1 MKTKE
6 KLQLTLVS
14 KEEKFNQVYTKL
26 LLEEQLSSN
35 EKTYILT
42 VALLSLRVYQSDTSS
57 KSYLEFAYFI
67 ILKYSIS
74 YSDYKPLYDFSADF
88 GFYPIT
94 KEILNLNLIE
104 ENIKDVFTN
113 IQLDNFKY
121 KSYTETLE
129 QNMLRKSL
137 NNLEQ
142 EISISAPTS
151 YGKSELIIEHIM
163 NNSESKKIAIIVP
176 SKSLLNQTFK
186 NVKNNIF
193 DFKIIYHDEMYNLE
207 DEFIAILTQER
218 ALKMLENDGL
228 SFDVIYIDEAHNLL
242 NRDIRNI
249 LLTRLLR
256 INKLR
261 NPENKIIYLS
271 PLIDD
276 ANKLRLFE
284 EQNIIDKRINY
295 NLKQPEYILKSPS
308 NIQIYNRFSNQFYLK
323 TEDSSDYI
331 NYITVNLKQKNF
343 IYLRKPR
350 DIEEFIRRIYNELP
364 DIEIDSKLENLIKGL
379 EFSIHQEYWMI
390 KLIKK
395 GIIYLHGK
403 MPDVLKEYLE
413 YQFKEIP
420 SLKILVA
427 NHVILEGI
435 NLPIDNLFILTV
447 HSLKEKDAINLIGR
461 VNRLNYIFNGVQNF
475 LPKLIP
481 KVHFVENPFNT
492 VNLKN
497 YIEKLRSNIFDEKI
511 KNPILLN
518 YDTTKATLEEKEKD
532 YKIIFVEDFILREY
546 EMEIDKVSKILFK
559 NGIHNYIDYNPDYI
573 NSLIKTIESF
583 NTAGKEI
590 IDIIY
595 EVFLNDNIIQIDFKD
610 DNIFYLTLERNRRYY
625 KNFINHQKQYLL
637 RDYIS
642 LNFANLKTRISKGRN
657 LFFIGKSFGE
667 VNKQGF
673 VSEYYNDNKWINI
686 SNKTD
691 GELINLIL
699 IKFKID
705 SDFLNYDL
713 TNFVNVLYDLEILN
727 EEEFNDIT
735 YGTQDE
741 KIIELKRLG
750 FSANL
755 INKFIQDSMLEHIE
769 FDDKNYLKLNP
780 NIAIYMG
787 KLSDIEKFEVSKFL

>member
-1 MKTKE
+1 MQSKE
-6 KLQLTLVS
+6 KSQLTLVS

-26 LLEEQLSSN
+26 LLEEQLNSN

-42 VALLSLRVYQSDTSS
+42 VALLSLRVYQSDMSN

-94 KEILNLNLIE
+94 KEIINLNLIE
-104 ENIKDVFTN
+104 GNIKDVFTN
-113 IQLDNFKY
+113 IQLENFKY
-121 KSYTETLE
+121 KSYIETLE

-142 EISISAPTS
+142 EISITAPTS
-151 YGKSELIIEHIM
+151 YGKSELIIEHIKS
-163 NNSESKKIAIIVP
+163 NSERKKFAIIVP
-176 SKSLLNQTFK
+176 SKSLLNQTYK
-186 NVKNNIF
+186 NIRNNLF
-193 DFKIIYHDEMYNLE
+193 DYKIIYHDEMYNLE
-207 DEFIAILTQER
+207 EEFIAILTQER
-218 ALKMLENDGL
+218 ALKMFENDGL

-242 NRDIRNI
+242 NRDNRNI
-249 LLTRLLR
+249 LLSRLLR

-261 NPENKIIYLS
+261 NPENKVVYLS

-276 ANKLRLFE
+276 ANKLCLFE
-284 EQNIIDKRINY
+284 EQNIVDKRINY
-295 NLKQPEYILKSPS
+295 NLKQPEYLLKSPS

-323 TEDSSDYI
+323 TEDASDYI
-331 NYITVNLKQKNF
+331 KYIIGNLKQKNF

-350 DIEEFIRRIYNELP
+350 DIEEFVRRINNELP
-364 DIEIDSKLENLIKGL
+364 DIEIDSKLEKLIKEL
-379 EFSIHQEYWMI
+379 EISIHQEYWMI

-403 MPDVLKEYLE
+403 MPDILKEYLE
-413 YQFKEIP
+413 YQFKEIS

-427 NHVILEGI
+427 NHVILEGV
-435 NLPIDNLFILTV
+435 NLPIDNLYILTV

-461 VNRLNYIFNGVQNF
+461 VNRLNYIFNGVQNL

-481 KVHFVENPFNT
+481 KVHFVENPFNN
-492 VNLKN
+492 VNLKS

-518 YDTTKATLEEKEKD
+518 YDGTKTTVEEKEKD
-532 YKIIFVEDFILREY
+532 YKIIFVEDFILREHDL
-546 EMEIDKVSKILFK
+546 EVDKISKILFK
-559 NGIHNYIDYNPDYI
+559 NGIHNYIDYNTEYI
-573 NSLIKTIESF
+573 DSLIKKIESF
-583 NTAGKEI
+583 NTKGKEV

-595 EVFLNDNIIQIDFKD
+595 EVFLKDNISSKNFKD
-610 DNIFYLTLERNRRYY
+610 DNIFYLTLEKNRKYY

-642 LNFANLKTRISKGRN
+642 LNFVYLKTRISKGMN

-673 VSEYYNDNKWINI
+673 VSEFYNDNKWINI
-686 SNKTD
+686 TNKTD

-699 IKFKID
+699 IKFKMD

-713 TNFVNVLYDLEILN
+713 TNFINTLYDLEILN

-741 KIIELKRLG
+741 KVIELKRLG
-750 FSANL
+750 FSSNL
-755 INKFIQDSMLEHIE
+755 INKFLQDSMLEHIE

-780 NIAIYMG
+780 NITIYLD
-787 KLSDIEKFEVSKFL
+787 KLTDIEKFEVSKFL